1 MTTQHTIEISAPAD
15 DDELRAFR
23 GMADYAFSENPP
35 STPEIERVRRQGIE
49 NLRVARVRGVVA
61 AGLGMLP
68 MGQWFGGKSVRMV
81 GINAVATAPEYR
93 STGIMSRMLRQ
104 MLEEVRAG
112 GSPLSALYPA
122 TQPVYRRVGYEQAG
136 LAMDYKHPLHALG
149 TGDRSLEVRRA
160 GDEDT
165 ATLRDIYTERARR
178 TAGNLDRGEY
188 MWARILDPREAQ
200 LNIYLVERDGTPEGY
215 VIYTQGQA
223 PGAKEK
229 DINCRDLVALTVDA
243 ARRLVAFFAD
253 HRSTAEN
260 LVWTGA
266 PAEPL
271 LLHVPNQAYKIGW
284 YEQWMLR
291 IVDVPAALAARGYPA
306 GLEAELHLDVRDDVL
321 EPNNGRWVLAVADGR
336 AEVREGG
343 TGAIAI
349 DVRGLASM
357 YTGYLS
363 PLDLRTA
370 GYVDGPE
377 MDLASAATVF
387 AGPTPWMAD
396 GF

>member
-1 MTTQHTIEISAPAD
+1 MTTQHTLEISAPEG

-23 GMADYAFSENPP
+23 AIGDYAFNENPSP
-35 STPEIERVRRQGIE
+35 APDIARLQRQGIE
-49 NLRVARVRGVVA
+49 NLRVARVGGVVA

-68 MGQWFGGKSVRMV
+68 MGQWFGGTSVPMV
-81 GINAVATAPEYR
+81 GINAVSTAPEHR

-104 MLEEVRAG
+104 MLEEIHAD
-112 GSPLSALYPA
+112 GSPLSALYPT
-122 TQPVYRRVGYEQAG
+122 TQPVYRRAGYEQAG
-136 LAMDYKHPLHALG
+136 IALDYKHPLHALS
-149 TGDRSLEVRRA
+149 TGDRGLQVRRA

-165 ATLRDIYTERARR
+165 NTIQALYAERARR
-178 TAGNLDRGEY
+178 TTGNLDRSEF
-188 MWARILDPREAQ
+188 MWARVLEPREAP
-200 LNIYLVERDGTPEGY
+200 LNKYLVERDGTSEGY
-215 VIYTQGQA
+215 VIYTQRQP
-223 PGAKEK
+223 PGTKEK
-229 DINCRDLVALTVDA
+229 DINCYDLVALTADA

-253 HRSTAEN
+253 HRSTAEH

-271 LLHVPNQAYKIGW
+271 LLHVPNQAYKIDW

-291 IVDVPAALAARGYPA
+291 IVDVPAALAARGYPT
-306 GLEAELHLDVRDDVL
+306 GVEAELHLEVRDDVL
-321 EPNNGRWVLAVADGR
+321 APNNGRWVLAVSDGR

-343 TGAIAI
+343 TGSIAL
-349 DVRGLASM
+349 DVRGLAPM

-363 PLDLRTA
+363 PLELRA
-370 GYVDGPE
+370 GGYVQGPE
-377 MDLASAATVF
+377 ADLALAGTVF